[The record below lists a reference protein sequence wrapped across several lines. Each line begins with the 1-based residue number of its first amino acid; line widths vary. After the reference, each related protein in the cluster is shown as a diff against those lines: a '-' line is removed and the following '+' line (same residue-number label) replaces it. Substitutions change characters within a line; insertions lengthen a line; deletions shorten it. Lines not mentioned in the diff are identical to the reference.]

1 MGDRILSSLNE
12 LIGFINNNL
21 KNVKQLK
28 IIPLN
33 DFGIKY
39 RIIDKNN
46 YISFL
51 KKYIREDSKITYS
64 TFKDVNLINT
74 RVASVDNMDSSYRV
88 VIIVKE

>member
-21 KNVKQLK
+21 KNVKQIK

>member
-1 MGDRILSSLNE
+1 MSSLNE

-21 KNVKQLK
+21 KNVKQIK

>member
-1 MGDRILSSLNE
+1 MSSLNE

-21 KNVKQLK
+21 KNVKQIK

-46 YISFL
+46 YIIFL